1 MLLFP
6 LPEVVHHSVVLAAL
20 AGTCPEIPPP
30 EVSVRTVRHETI
42 VNNTLSQQ
50 ELENFKTDTDLPLQ
64 MQNMAHV
71 ETGGFMRGDITI
83 GYKINMDTMP
93 VDSGDGVC
101 VRYQAIDV
109 TLEMKP
115 EIYIARQYQP
125 DSCWYHEIM
134 QHEES
139 HIDMDQVVID
149 KYAHRVKDGLSMA
162 FSMQGDNMFGP
173 VPAAQVDEVKKTIG
187 KNVVSMVTILTQDMM
202 RERIEKQRVVDSL
215 QGYAYLMNSCYT
227 GEGPVI
233 YVSP

>member
-1 MLLFP
+1 MLPFP
-6 LPEVVHHSVVLAAL
+6 PPGVFNHSLVLAAL
-20 AGTCPEIPPP
+20 AGACPEMPPP
-30 EVSVRTVRHETI
+30 DVFVRTVRHETI

-50 ELENFKTDTDLPLQ
+50 ELENFKADTDLPLQ

-71 ETGGFMRGDITI
+71 ETGGLMRGYITI
-83 GYKINMDTMP
+83 GYKINMDTVP
-93 VDSGDGVC
+93 VADGGDVC
-101 VRYQAIDV
+101 VRYQAIEV

-125 DSCWYHEIM
+125 GSCWYHEIM

-149 KYAHRVKDGLSMA
+149 KYAKRVEDGLSMA
-162 FSMQGDNMFGP
+162 FSMQGDNIFGP
-173 VPAAQVDEVKKTIG
+173 VPTEQVGNIKKTIG
-187 KNVVSMVTILTQDMM
+187 NNVVSMVTILTQDMM

-233 YVSP
+233 YISP